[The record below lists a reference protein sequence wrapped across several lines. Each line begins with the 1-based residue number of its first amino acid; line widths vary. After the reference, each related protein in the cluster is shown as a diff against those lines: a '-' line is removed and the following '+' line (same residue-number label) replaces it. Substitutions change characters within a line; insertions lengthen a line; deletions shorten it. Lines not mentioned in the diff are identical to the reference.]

1 MQAQAW
7 ISALRLRTL
16 PLAVSG
22 IAAGSALAA
31 HLGHRNTLITVL
43 CLATA
48 AALQIL
54 SNLANDYGDFTRGT
68 DNNQRVGP
76 ERALQSGR
84 IRPAAMLRA
93 IWISGVVSAVLAL
106 SVIALAFPAQQW
118 LEAFLFI
125 ALAAAALWAAV
136 NYTMGKNPYGYS
148 GLGDVFV
155 GLFFGLLAVLGT
167 AWLHSLE
174 FQVLALAPALGMAG
188 FSMGVLHMNNMRDQV
203 GDAASGK
210 ITLAVRLGMAGG
222 KTYHFFWVFLGL
234 IGWWSPGWIEG
245 LSVAQASM
253 WLGPGTVLS
262 LFQLQ
267 GVMRTQNYTSFDTWL
282 KVMVLACLCKL
293 QSRLIH
299 LGIPSNQGSNP
310 GSAHAVALRHRINQ
324 NQMLLHAFQGQGAGK
339 RLPVVHK
346 LAVHFVGKQ
355 KQIVFQHQTAQGFQ
369 GRFRI
374 HGSGRIPRIAY
385 HNGLGFRSNF
395 FGKGRR
401 RRQGKPI
408 INVGRNRHNLRPG
421 SNSKG
426 GIIRIK
432 RLWNNH
438 FVARIQAAH

>member
-1 MQAQAW
+1 MYAQAW

-22 IAAGSALAA
+22 IAAGSALSA
-31 HLGHRNTLITVL
+31 HLGYKNTLISVL

-93 IWISGVVSAVLAL
+93 IWFSGVVSAVLAL

-118 LEAFLFI
+118 LEAILFV
-125 ALAAAALWAAV
+125 ALGAAALWAAV
-136 NYTMGKNPYGYS
+136 NYTMGKKPYGYS

-167 AWLHSLE
+167 CWLHSLE

-222 KTYHFFWVFLGL
+222 KTYHFFLVFLGL
-234 IGWWSPGWIEG
+234 VGWWSLVWIES
-245 LSVAQASM
+245 LSVEKALM
-253 WLGPGTVLS
+253 WLGPGTALS

-267 GVMRTQNYTSFDTWL
+267 GVMRTQNYTTFDTWL
-282 KVMVLACLCKL
+282 KVMVLACLCMAFGF
-293 QSRLIH
+293 S
-299 LGIPSNQGSNP
+299 G
-310 GSAHAVALRHRINQ
+310 
-324 NQMLLHAFQGQGAGK
+324 LLA
-339 RLPVVHK
+339 
-346 LAVHFVGKQ
+346 
-355 KQIVFQHQTAQGFQ
+355 
-369 GRFRI
+369 
-374 HGSGRIPRIAY
+374 
-385 HNGLGFRSNF
+385 
-395 FGKGRR
+395 
-401 RRQGKPI
+401 
-408 INVGRNRHNLRPG
+408 
-421 SNSKG
+421 
-426 GIIRIK
+426 
-432 RLWNNH
+432 W
-438 FVARIQAAH
+438 

>member
-148 GLGDVFV
+148 GFGDVFV

-222 KTYHFFWVFLGL
+222 KTYHFFLVFLGL
-234 IGWWSPGWIEG
+234 IGWWSPVWIEG
-245 LSVAQASM
+245 LSVAKALM

-282 KVMVLACLCKL
+282 KVMVLACLCM
-293 QSRLIH
+293 
-299 LGIPSNQGSNP
+299 
-310 GSAHAVALRHRINQ
+310 A
-324 NQMLLHAFQGQGAGK
+324 
-339 RLPVVHK
+339 
-346 LAVHFVGKQ
+346 
-355 KQIVFQHQTAQGFQ
+355 
-369 GRFRI
+369 
-374 HGSGRIPRIAY
+374 
-385 HNGLGFRSNF
+385 LGFS
-395 FGKGRR
+395 G
-401 RRQGKPI
+401 
-408 INVGRNRHNLRPG
+408 L
-421 SNSKG
+421 
-426 GIIRIK
+426 
-432 RLWNNH
+432 LAW
-438 FVARIQAAH
+438 